1 MKKKIKGLIPEIICA
16 VVLIMA
22 AVFLLQDDTWTFLTW
37 WLMALLMG
45 MIAMPVSGQL
55 FRSFEDK
62 GWLFSKVLA
71 IAVTGFLTWF
81 LVAGKVLKFT
91 NASCVGVSV
100 ICGVGCIILLYR
112 QTQKEIECYPTGKM
126 KLIIREELLFLLVF
140 LLWTYLV
147 GFRPQA
153 YGTEK
158 FMDYG
163 FMQAM
168 MRSDVLPAKDIWY
181 SQGTINYYYGGQY
194 FAVFLTRLT
203 GSRVEVTYNLMRTFV
218 AAMAFVL
225 PFSLIRQMLGDRI
238 KTKNT
243 GRNKYFPTVA
253 GVTAGV
259 AVSIAGNGYFIVYRC
274 LLPLINKLR
283 GITTEVSYWFP
294 NATRYIGY
302 RPVNEND
309 KTISEFPSYSFIL
322 GDLHAHVVNVMFVLL
337 VIGLLYAWM
346 KETLRKDRRELTE
359 RMKAEQGDTSEQLR
373 SDVSWKKHL
382 LSPHLILV
390 SILLGMF
397 QWSNYWDFVIY
408 FVVTGAV
415 VLFANIIQLKGKAVK
430 VIKITFLQAVEVI
443 VISYLVVLPFT
454 IKFETMVQGVALAQ
468 YHSMLYQLAVIWGL
482 PVMIT
487 LLLIITVLTEVLKKK
502 EKTSFHRF
510 LAGIA
515 IPDLFAVLAGLCAI
529 GLVFLPEVV
538 YVRDIY
544 EQGYARANTMF
555 KLTYQAYILF
565 GLVMGYA
572 IYRLLLISRQK
583 VLQILAGLGL
593 LLLIWTVGY
602 FGDAVY
608 SWFGEVWNPS
618 EYQGLDAE
626 GYLET
631 DFSEDAQAIYWL
643 KDNVEGSPVVLEANG
658 DSYTGYERVSA
669 STGLPTVLG
678 WYVHEQLWRNDVEDL
693 NQKSADIQN
702 IYTWNSEEL
711 VRNLLERY
719 DVSYIFVGSKEK
731 EKYGDALNNTV
742 LKSMGTVAFEDE
754 ETGTYIVAVH
764 SAD

>member
-1 MKKKIKGLIPEIICA
+1 
-16 VVLIMA
+16 
-22 AVFLLQDDTWTFLTW
+22 
-37 WLMALLMG
+37 MALLMG

-565 GLVMGYA
+565 GLVMGYT

-711 VRNLLERY
+711 VRNLLEHY
-719 DVSYIFVGSKEK
+719 DVSYIFVGSKER

-754 ETGTYIVAVH
+754 ETGTYIVAVN

>member
-71 IAVTGFLTWF
+71 IAVIGFLTWF

-112 QTQKEIECYPTGKM
+112 QTQKEIECYPTRKM

-487 LLLIITVLTEVLKKK
+487 LLLIITILAEVLKKK

-510 LAGIA
+510 LAGIE

-565 GLVMGYA
+565 GMVMGYA

-583 VLQILAGLGL
+583 VLKILAGLGL
-593 LLLIWTVGY
+593 FLLIWTVGY

-608 SWFGEVWNPS
+608 SWFGEVWNPL

-643 KDNVEGSPVVLEANG
+643 KDNVEGSLVVLEANG

-711 VRNLLERY
+711 VRNLLEHY
-719 DVSYIFVGSKEK
+719 DVSYIFVGSKER

-754 ETGTYIVAVH
+754 ETGTYIVAVN
-764 SAD
+764 SAE